1 MGSAWANVCF
11 RLSLKSKSM
20 TIRRFLNNESIMSQN
35 KRGAHSIWRG
45 RWTFIL
51 AATGSAVG
59 LGNIWKFPYMT
70 GENGGGAF
78 VLMYLLCILI
88 VGVPVMMAEI
98 MLGREG
104 RQSPI
109 RAMQTLAHKYSAPKW
124 FAAIGWMGA
133 LSGFLILSFY
143 SVIAGWSFYY
153 IGQLISGRFI
163 EASPELSIATLNGLM
178 SSPLLQ
184 LALHSSFML
193 LTGGVLALGVL
204 KGLERSIRFL
214 MPMLF
219 VMLLIL
225 LGYSM
230 TTPGFTQG
238 LEFLF
243 APDFSKLRS
252 SSVIEALG
260 HAFFTLSIGI
270 GAIMA
275 YGSYMPQKTNIGKTV
290 LAVVVLDTVCALVA
304 GMIIF
309 PVVFSYGL
317 EPSAGPGLLFQA
329 IPLAFGSLPAGQYVG
344 AFFFVLVLVAAWTS
358 AISMAEPMVAWAVEK
373 GMNRKFAASAVCGV
387 AWILGFATIL
397 SFNHWSEMKIF
408 GRTVFDNIDFLTASI
423 LMPLGG
429 LLIALFVGWFVARPA
444 INKAMAM
451 RSNKIISVWLMVL
464 RYLSP
469 LAILIIF
476 AHGLG
481 LLKLLGLDV
490 G

>member
-1 MGSAWANVCF
+1 MLGF
-11 RLSLKSKSM
+11 GLSLWRKSM
-20 TIRRFLNNESIMSQN
+20 TMTRFFKNESIMSQHR
-35 KRGAHSIWRG
+35 RGAHSIWGG

-78 VLMYLLCILI
+78 VLMYLVCIAI
-88 VGVPVMMAEI
+88 VGIPVMMAEI

-109 RAMQTLAHKYSAPKW
+109 KAMQTLVHKYSTPKI
-124 FAAIGWMGA
+124 FSVIGWMGA
-133 LSGFLILSFY
+133 ISGFLILSFY

-153 IGQLISGRFI
+153 IGQLFSGTFVDI
-163 EASPELSIATLNGLM
+163 SPEGSGAILDGLTG
-178 SSPLLQ
+178 SALLQ
-184 LALHSSFML
+184 LGLHTSFML
-193 LTGGVLALGVL
+193 LTGGVLALGVIQ
-204 KGLERSIRFL
+204 GLEKSVRFL
-214 MPMLF
+214 MPLLF
-219 VMLLIL
+219 IMLLIL

-230 TTPGFTQG
+230 TTPAFTQG

-243 APDFSKLRS
+243 NPDFSKLRAT
-252 SSVIEALG
+252 SVIEALG

-275 YGSYMPQKTNIGKTV
+275 YGSYMPQKANIGNTV
-290 LAVVVLDTVCALVA
+290 LVVIILDTLSALVA

-317 EPSAGPGLLFQA
+317 EPSSGPGLLFHA
-329 IPLAFGSLPAGQYVG
+329 LPLAFGSLPAGQYVG

-358 AISMAEPMVAWAVEK
+358 AISMAEPMVAWCVEK
-373 GMNRKFAASAVCGV
+373 GIDRKLSALLVCGV
-387 AWILGFATIL
+387 AWFLGFATIL
-397 SFNHWSEMKIF
+397 SFNHWSEIKVF

-429 LLIALFVGWFVARPA
+429 LFIAVFVGWFVAREA
-444 INKAMAM
+444 IDKAMSMKSEKA
-451 RSNKIISVWLMVL
+451 IDAWLFVL

-469 LAILIIF
+469 LAILVIF

-481 LLKLLGLDV
+481 VFKLLGIEM

>member
-1 MGSAWANVCF
+1 MN
-11 RLSLKSKSM
+11 
-20 TIRRFLNNESIMSQN
+20 QN
-35 KRGAHSIWRG
+35 KQGAPSIWRG

-109 RAMQTLAHKYSAPKW
+109 SAMQTLAQKYSAPKW
-124 FAAIGWMGA
+124 FAAVGWMGA

-143 SVIAGWSFYY
+143 SVVAGWSFYY
-153 IGQLISGRFI
+153 IAQLFTGTFVQATAEQSGAVLGGLLASPKLQLIF
-163 EASPELSIATLNGLM
+163 
-178 SSPLLQ
+178 
-184 LALHSSFML
+184 HSSFML

-230 TTPGFTQG
+230 TTPGFNQG

-243 APDFSKLRS
+243 VPDFSKLRS

-275 YGSYMPQKTNIGKTV
+275 YGSYMPQKANIGKTV
-290 LAVVVLDTVCALVA
+290 MAVVTLDTLCALVA

-317 EPSAGPGLLFQA
+317 EPSAGVGLLFQA
-329 IPLAFGSLPAGQYVG
+329 LPLAFGSLPAGQYVG
-344 AFFFVLVLVAAWTS
+344 AFFFLLVLVAAWTS
-358 AISMAEPMVAWAVEK
+358 SISMAEPMVAWAAEK
-373 GMNRKFAASAVCGV
+373 GMGRKKAALAVCGV
-387 AWILGFATIL
+387 AWFLGLATIL
-397 SFNHWSEMKIF
+397 SFNHWSEIKFF

-429 LLIALFVGWFVARPA
+429 LLIAIFVGRFVARPV
-444 INKAMAM
+444 INKAMSM
-451 RSNKIISVWLMVL
+451 RSDRYISAWLWVL
-464 RYLSP
+464 RYISP
-469 LAILIIF
+469 LAILVIF